1 VDTLLEAIPT
11 PFLVLFAAAALFA
24 VAVGFS
30 RTVLPAWR
38 EQRLRA
44 KSRSWPEIKARLDH
58 ACVTEYRPSDT
69 LITFRLDA
77 WFTYTVNGRD
87 YEGTYSDEDMRLDDA
102 KRLLKRLN
110 HDPVM
115 ITYNPS
121 QPAEYFYEPPETKS
135 A

>member
-1 VDTLLEAIPT
+1 LDAIFT
-11 PFLVLFAAAALFA
+11 PFVVLVSGLVLFALA
-24 VAVGFS
+24 VAFS

-38 EQRLRA
+38 EHRLRA
-44 KSRSWPEIKARLDH
+44 KSRRWPEIRARLDH

-69 LITFRLDA
+69 MITFRLDA
-77 WFTYTVNGRD
+77 WFTYTVAGKV
-87 YEGTYSDEDMRLDDA
+87 YEGSYSDDDLPLDDA

-121 QPAEYFYEPPETKS
+121 KPGEYFYEPPDRKS